1 MKLYDNLPSGNCY
14 KVRLLLALL
23 GVAYERIDINTS
35 EGGTRTPEYLALN
48 PNGRVPVLLTDEGG
62 HLAESNAI
70 LVYLARDSRFL
81 PGDPWLQAKVLQWM
95 FFEQYSHEPF
105 IAVVRHWI
113 ADIGLEEDYR
123 DKIAE
128 KRQGGYSALA
138 VMDGRLEGN
147 DYFVG
152 AAYSVADIS
161 LYAYTH
167 VAEEG
172 GFDLEPY
179 ANVRAWIERV
189 QAQPGHIP
197 ITQIDST

>member
-1 MKLYDNLPSGNCY
+1 M
-14 KVRLLLALL
+14 
-23 GVAYERIDINTS
+23 
-35 EGGTRTPEYLALN
+35 N
-48 PNGRVPVLLTDEGG
+48 PNGRVPVLQTDDGG
-62 HLAESNAI
+62 YLAESNAI

-81 PGDPWLQAKVLQWM
+81 PGDPWLQAQALQWM

-113 ADIGLEEDYR
+113 ADLGLEEEYE

-128 KRQGGYSALA
+128 KRPGGYAALA
-138 VMDGRLEGN
+138 VMDGRLDGN
-147 DYFVG
+147 DYLVG

-179 ANVRAWIERV
+179 PNVRAWIERV

-197 ITQIDST
+197 ITQG

>member
-1 MKLYDNLPSGNCY
+1 
-14 KVRLLLALL
+14 
-23 GVAYERIDINTS
+23 
-35 EGGTRTPEYLALN
+35 
-48 PNGRVPVLLTDEGG
+48 
-62 HLAESNAI
+62 
-70 LVYLARDSRFL
+70 
-81 PGDPWLQAKVLQWM
+81 M

-113 ADIGLEEDYR
+113 ANLGLEEDYR

-128 KRQGGYSALA
+128 KRQGGYAALA

-147 DYFVG
+147 D
-152 AAYSVADIS
+152 YSVADIS